1 LIIRILLQLASDE
14 ERSFPQCALVMRENI
29 YMDDVLAGNDNLK
42 DALEVK
48 AQTEQLL
55 QIGEFQLS
63 NWAESYEILDPNND
77 NVQ

>member
-1 LIIRILLQLASDE
+1 LASDE
-14 ERSFPQCALVMRENI
+14 ERSFPQGALAMREHI
-29 YMDDVLAGNDNLK
+29 YMDDVLAGDNLK

-77 NVQ
+77 NAQ